1 MRNPKVKFLSLITI
15 VGLLV
20 FSCSDTSVTSVERDA
35 ELNKVKA
42 SENIL
47 SQIAQNG
54 IAIIPKKESDL
65 FTGYQSTSILNVRS
79 KVTDCINRTFFPVF
93 NDRITYRTCSSTDS
107 IQVYGL
113 PYKRVEYTQRIIDD
127 IDVYSLELH
136 VETTRTAPT
145 FANLQSQSFFG
156 SLQLDSSPFVAIYPF
171 SDTLT
176 FRNETDF
183 IANFSGD
190 NNSDTIIK
198 IVTY

>member
-1 MRNPKVKFLSLITI
+1 MRNKKVKFLSLIT
-15 VGLLV
+15 LV
-20 FSCSDTSVTSVERDA
+20 SLVIFSCSDTSVTSVEEDA
-35 ELNKVKA
+35 ELSRIKA

-47 SQIAQNG
+47 SQITQNG
-54 IAIIPKKESDL
+54 LAIISKKESDL
-65 FTGYQSTSILNVRS
+65 FVGHKSTSTVDV
-79 KVTDCINRTFFPVF
+79 KTKTTDCINRNFNPEF
-93 NDRITYRTCSSTDS
+93 NDRIDYRTCSITDS

-113 PYKRVEYTQRIIDD
+113 PYKRVEYTQRITDGIDL
-127 IDVYSLELH
+127 YSLELH

-145 FANLQSQSFFG
+145 SANLQSQSFFG